1 MNPACWSRRREVGA
15 LWGMSASFTI
25 TAIVTSTLKCRDRR
39 FKSRNTSVSFQNLRY
54 PRQWNRYRIGNQN
67 SSLKLAWV
75 FMCLVPLPLFLLLP
89 PWKQKCNFTTDIL
102 DRMNQ
107 SLHLGCMSHDHISPF
122 QTNQFLGSVMPTIER
137 CKHEN
142 LSQKSNY
149 WFFHSWPYKLFQSWN
164 EIWNTWNIW
173 KASALKITWGWQCT
187 WHISVHP
194 WLQSSNACN
203 VSATSPCAWYH
214 KTGQGGGS

>member
-1 MNPACWSRRREVGA
+1 MRSIQATPQYIPFILRNSDMAYSKSSGSWPYLERMESYDPALKGQLGRGVEWWVNDKQAIKLAPLKMNTPRQRAYFAMNPACWSRRREVGA

-39 FKSRNTSVSFQNLRY
+39 FKLRNTSMSFQNLRY
-54 PRQWNRYRIGNQN
+54 PRQWIRYRIGNQN

-89 PWKQKCNFTTDIL
+89 PWKRKCNFTTDIL

-122 QTNQFLGSVMPTIER
+122 QPNQFLGSVMPTIER
-137 CKHEN
+137 CKHKN
-142 LSQKSNY
+142 
-149 WFFHSWPYKLFQSWN
+149 
-164 EIWNTWNIW
+164 
-173 KASALKITWGWQCT
+173 
-187 WHISVHP
+187 
-194 WLQSSNACN
+194 
-203 VSATSPCAWYH
+203 
-214 KTGQGGGS
+214 